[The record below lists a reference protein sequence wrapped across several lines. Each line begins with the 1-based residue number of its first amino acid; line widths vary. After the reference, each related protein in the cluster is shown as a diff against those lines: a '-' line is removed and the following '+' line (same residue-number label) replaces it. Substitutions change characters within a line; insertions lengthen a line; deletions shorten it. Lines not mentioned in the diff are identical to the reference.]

1 MSTSL
6 ASMVGTRADSAS
18 RHMLQ
23 CRVHKNRLLS
33 WTSNKFDND
42 ELIRHKHKYCLAKDE
57 LALEVSNPMS
67 PGSDQY
73 ARPSGNPYPL
83 VLSSFHGLSSM
94 PNLIYACLMGKGSDF
109 TQYRE
114 EIFKVMSDPAFFSSF
129 LDGGRTLDEEMKT
142 GWDQVKTMPYFRT
155 MGYSVGTAYA
165 HEASGDTMASV
176 MIGGI
181 TTALNGAF
189 PMQTGDRVMWY
200 LTDAESS
207 MFDLKGQREVP
218 LITPAQKT
226 DFQDELGNSGERVW
240 PPWENP
246 MMADANGGFPHL
258 TYENVVHYVQH
269 IRGNTDRARKQFR
282 SNSKISKQQFTKQQI
297 GLENMGNTNKKNVA
311 LIKPFFYRNASG
323 GDFERVFAVCLSPA
337 APFEMVDIMISRQS
351 L

>member
-1 MSTSL
+1 
-6 ASMVGTRADSAS
+6 
-18 RHMLQ
+18 
-23 CRVHKNRLLS
+23 
-33 WTSNKFDND
+33 
-42 ELIRHKHKYCLAKDE
+42 
-57 LALEVSNPMS
+57 
-67 PGSDQY
+67 
-73 ARPSGNPYPL
+73 
-83 VLSSFHGLSSM
+83 M

-218 LITPAQKT
+218 LITPSFKEQFAT
-226 DFQDELGNSGERVW
+226 DFDPENPDW
-240 PPWENP
+240 APWENP
-246 MMADANGGFPHL
+246 MMADGNGDFPHL
-258 TYENVVHYVQH
+258 TYENVLHYVQH
-269 IRGNTDRARKQFR
+269 IRGNTDRTRKQFR